1 MYNRLVEIENQYEKP
16 SARSKTSMVVENE
29 KYIDLAKNNDQTKS
43 YEIGR
48 IIPNSSRNNVI
59 QEEDS

>member
-1 MYNRLVEIENQYEKP
+1 
-16 SARSKTSMVVENE
+16 MVVENE
-29 KYIDLAKNNDQTKS
+29 KYIDLGKNNDQTKS